1 MPQSTLN
8 TAVPP
13 APLSLDAVSG
23 PALSTITPGP
33 DKTTVLG
40 RSGQCDVVL
49 GDESVS
55 RRHCSI
61 AFRSGTWFVTD
72 LGSRHG
78 THVNA
83 ARLNAEESAPLK
95 HGDMLAV
102 GPWLLRARIGSGSPS
117 LGSSIM
123 PGQRLVTL
131 MDAPL
136 PASPGGASPG
146 AGVRAGGTGGL
157 ARERVERVHERE
169 LAAMTQNRLQLLIDV
184 AAAVAGAGDESTL
197 AATIVQAAAKGTGF
211 PRACLLQDEAP
222 AAPVMHSMVG
232 VPADALLKQ
241 GETLRVVS
249 EYAPEAENAPR
260 SPQPESPTSSKL
272 VSDAMSFSRSLIAA
286 ARKGEIVRLTSD
298 APMTA
303 HSIMALGIQT
313 AMCVPIATGAGVV
326 GFLYLDARQGEGQ
339 SGGSS
344 RPTPAVQSD
353 AAAFCSALA
362 KMYALALSNIARH
375 ELEQRQRELVRDLEA
390 AREAQKLIMPPERGK
405 LGGIRY
411 AMKSRSGRYVAGDL
425 FDVVNLGDNRIAVL
439 LGDVAGKGVPAA
451 ILMATAQTHL
461 HITLKSSGD
470 PAKAV
475 SEVNRHICEH
485 MASNKFISLWLGVFD
500 AMAGTLSFVDAGHG
514 HWMLIRKGQEPTR
527 VDSSTGIPLG
537 IDADFAFSADTV
549 PFTQDHRLLVYSDG
563 VVEQPGPDGRMF
575 GADRAVEAIAQSTSV
590 EQDVTLLFSAVL
602 NFAQTQSLADDT
614 TVASIAME

>member
-1 MPQSTLN
+1 MAHSTLHPS
-8 TAVPP
+8 APP
-13 APLSLDAVSG
+13 PTPLSLDAVSG
-23 PALSTITPGP
+23 PALPTINPAP
-33 DKTTVLG
+33 SATTVLG
-40 RSGQCDVVL
+40 RSSQCDVVL

-61 AFRSGTWFVTD
+61 SFRDGTWFVTD

-83 ARLNAEESAPLK
+83 AQLKSEESAPLK
-95 HGDMLAV
+95 HGDMVAV
-102 GPWLLRARIGSGSPS
+102 GPWLLRARIGPS
-117 LGSSIM
+117 SHTAGSSIM

-131 MDAPL
+131 MDAP
-136 PASPGGASPG
+136 PAVGAAAAQG
-146 AGVRAGGTGGL
+146 ALGRSGGTGF

-169 LAAMTQNRLQLLIDV
+169 LAAITQNRLQLLIDV
-184 AAAVAGAGDESTL
+184 AAAVAGTGDEESL
-197 AATIVQAAAKGTGF
+197 ANTIVNAAAKGTGF
-211 PRACLLQDEAP
+211 PRACLLRDDAP
-222 AAPVMHSMVG
+222 AAPPVMHSMVG
-232 VPADALLKQ
+232 VPADQLLNR
-241 GETLRVVS
+241 GDTLRIVG
-249 EYAPEAENAPR
+249 EYVPDLPDAAQPPSLDAPT
-260 SPQPESPTSSKL
+260 SPQLPN
-272 VSDAMSFSRSLIAA
+272 DAASFSRSLIGA

-313 AMCVPIATGAGVV
+313 ALCVPISTGAGVI
-326 GFLYLDARQGEGQ
+326 GFLYLDARAGEGDGAA
-339 SGGSS
+339 SA
-344 RPTPAVQSD
+344 RATPAVQSD

-375 ELEQRQRELVRDLEA
+375 DLEMRQRELVRDLEA

-405 LGGIRY
+405 VGGIRY

-425 FDVVNLGDNRIAVL
+425 FDVVNLGDNRVAVL

-461 HITLKSSGD
+461 HITLKTSGD

-514 HWMLIRKGQEPTR
+514 HWMLLKKGEEPTR

-537 IDADFAFSADTV
+537 IDADFVFIADTV
-549 PFTQDHRLLVYSDG
+549 PFTADHRLLVYSDG
-563 VVEQPGPDGRMF
+563 VVEQPGPDGKMF
-575 GADRAVEAIAQSTSV
+575 GAERAVEAIAQSTSV
-590 EQDVTLLFSAVL
+590 EQDVSLLFSAVL

-614 TVASIAME
+614 TVSSIAME